1 MQRNIATYIPN
12 KRHYLFCVDETGE
25 EELSS
30 LIREVQGRQASVEV
44 IQIDKH
50 VSSDRLQEEMKNR
63 LSRQKMGTY
72 LYIAV
77 EWKRLD
83 QLRKI
88 AEEVGFTSEE
98 ASFIGVGT
106 RNITVFCCRCHGLNI
121 LSEDAIESGNYKII
135 CSFCKI
141 PLSVSDHYSK
151 LRNAYLGYTEII

>member
-30 LIREVQGRQASVEV
+30 LIREVQVRQASVEV

-50 VSSDRLQEEMKNR
+50 VSSDRLQEEMKHG

-83 QLRKI
+83 QLI
-88 AEEVGFTSEE
+88 IVAEDVGFTSEE

-106 RNITVFCCRCHGLNI
+106 KNMNVFCCRCHGINMVSDI
-121 LSEDAIESGNYKII
+121 KIERGNFRIN
-135 CSFCKI
+135 CSFCRI
-141 PLSVSDHYSK
+141 SLSVSDHYSK
-151 LRNAYLGYTEII
+151 FRNAYLGYSEIS

>member
-1 MQRNIATYIPN
+1 MQRITATYIPN
-12 KRHYLFCVDETGE
+12 KRHYLFCVDENGE

-30 LIREVQGRQASVEV
+30 LIREVQGKQASMEV

-50 VSSDRLQEEMKNR
+50 VSSDRLQEEMQNR
-63 LSRQKMGTY
+63 LSSQKMGTY

-83 QLRKI
+83 HLI
-88 AEEVGFTSEE
+88 IVAEEVGFTSEE

-106 RNITVFCCRCHGLNI
+106 RYINVFCCRCHGINMI
-121 LSEDAIESGNYKII
+121 SEITIETGDFRIN

-141 PLSVSDHYSK
+141 RLSVSGS
-151 LRNAYLGYTEII
+151 LFQI